1 VGTGGSW
8 VPQTFHDLA
17 DRPPARMTAPQRLQG
32 RRVLLTGASSGVG
45 LAAARLL
52 AEEGARLALVA
63 RRGDGLR
70 RAVEQDGL
78 DAVVLA
84 ADLGERAEAELAVA
98 RAAEALGGIDV
109 VVSNAAAAVFG
120 HASEVHPDDFDR
132 TVAVTFTGAVDVIRA
147 ALPHLR
153 ASRGT
158 IVATGSLMAR
168 VPLPTWS
175 SYAAAKHALRGFLG
189 SLALEEREQG
199 TGVRVAMVHPGPIDT
214 PLFAFASSATG
225 RKPRVAPDA
234 YRPEVVAR
242 ALVEAIVRP
251 RDEVVLGGETR
262 LLDLLYAGPR
272 PLASAVL
279 LFIDR
284 WYRSGDED
292 AAAPGALWQAPHAA
306 QLSGGIPSRGS
317 LLAPL
322 QLGLRV
328 APDLGAPLAIARHV
342 LRAARTAVP
351 LAGRLTRP
359 VPERPP
365 PDAGLRR
372 PAPRPADPGRVTL

>member
-1 VGTGGSW
+1 
-8 VPQTFHDLA
+8 
-17 DRPPARMTAPQRLQG
+17 M
-32 RRVLLTGASSGVG
+32 LLTGASSGVG

-52 AEEGARLALVA
+52 AGEGARLALVA
-63 RRGDGLR
+63 RRDEGLR
-70 RAVEQDGL
+70 ATVEEEGL
-78 DAVVLA
+78 DAVVLG
-84 ADLGERAEAELAVA
+84 ADLGERAEAERAVA
-98 RAAEALGGIDV
+98 RAVEALGGLDV

-189 SLALEEREQG
+189 SLAIEEREQG
-199 TGVRVAMVHPGPIDT
+199 SGVRVVMVHPGPIDT
-214 PLFAFASSATG
+214 PLFAHASSATG

-234 YRPEVVAR
+234 YGPDLVAA
-242 ALVEAIVRP
+242 ALVEAVVRP
-251 RDEVVLGGETR
+251 RGEIVLGGETR

-272 PLASAVL
+272 PLATAVL
-279 LFIDR
+279 LLIDR
-284 WYRSGDED
+284 WYRSGEED
-292 AAAPGALWQAPHAA
+292 AGGPGGLWQAPHAT

-322 QLGLRV
+322 QTGLRV
-328 APDLGAPLAIARHV
+328 APDLGAPVAVARHM
-342 LRAARTAVP
+342 LRAVRTAVP
-351 LAGRLTRP
+351 LAGRLLRP

-372 PAPRPADPGRVTL
+372 PAPRPADPGQVTL